1 MLNYKVEIIQKEK
14 GKEWILN
21 KHYAKRMPPI
31 TFLYGLISNNII
43 IGICSFGTPA
53 SNAIRSVYS
62 DYNLLELNRLCVN
75 EGLEKNT
82 LSYFLA
88 KCLQLIP
95 KPNIV
100 VSYAD
105 TSKGHH
111 GYIYQAT
118 NWIYTGL
125 SAKVK
130 DYKIKGME
138 HLHTSTIFD
147 MSRGQKDRGKWLK
160 EKFGDDLYFAERDRK
175 HRYFYFCGNKKQRKD
190 MLQKL
195 KFKIEDY
202 PKGEN
207 IRYDAGYEVKNKFIQ
222 NTLFD

>member
-1 MLNYKVEIIQKEK
+1 MKNYLVKIIPKEK

-31 TFLYGLISNNII
+31 TFLFGLIEDNKIL
-43 IGICSFGTPA
+43 GICSFGTPA

-62 DYNLLELNRLCVN
+62 DYDVIELNRLCVDD
-75 EGLEKNT
+75 GLEKNT
-82 LSYFLA
+82 LSYFLSQ
-88 KCLQLIP
+88 CLKLIP
-95 KPNIV
+95 KPTVI

-105 TSKGHH
+105 TSKGHN

-118 NWIYTGL
+118 NWVYTGL

-130 DYKIKGME
+130 GYKVKGME

-160 EKFGDDLYFAERDRK
+160 EKFGDKLYFSERDRK
-175 HRYFYFCGNKKQRKD
+175 HRYFFFCGDKKQKKD
-190 MLQKL
+190 MLNKL
-195 KFKIEDY
+195 KFKIEPY
-202 PKGEN
+202 PKGDN
-207 IRYDAGYEVKNKFIQ
+207 QRYDSSYNVKDRFIEK
-222 NTLFD
+222 TLF